1 MYEKAKRKS
10 NVFCILFVVALVAAI
25 GGGVG
30 LVLFQRKYADADS
43 EVSDLK
49 KELERLKGQ
58 ASLENVLL
66 NTETSKR
73 PGSTPVLM
81 ERKLKAFDETKDK
94 IAKENFNV
102 MQFNMLADGFCGLY
116 DNENN
121 PTKFEIAMEP
131 ENQHHLYWRYR
142 LPLIID
148 EIISNEAHIVTLQ
161 ENDHPEDIEDALNS
175 QAAFK
180 AKAKT
185 EEEKTKGEGE
195 EETKPNK

>member
-116 DNENN
+116 DDEKSH
-121 PTKFEIAMEP
+121 TKFEIAMESA
-131 ENQHHLYWRYR
+131 NQHYLYWRYR
-142 LPLIID
+142 LPLIVD

-161 ENDHPEDIEDALNS
+161 ENDHPEDIEAALNVK
-175 QAAFK
+175 AAALE
-180 AKAKT
+180 AKEKS
-185 EEEKTKGEGE
+185 EEEK
-195 EETKPNK
+195 N